1 MNVGES
7 NIKKWTSGWD
17 ELSEIQTSNLNDG
30 FDFTP
35 NRPNQNEQSER
46 REAIFE

>member
-7 NIKKWTSGWD
+7 NFKKLTSGWD
-17 ELSEIQTSNLNDG
+17 ELYQIQTEKLNDD

-46 REAIFE
+46 REAISE